1 MLTEVIEYFP
11 KSIQN
16 IIYLYISNNKSK
28 ENLIEEIRLRSSGIL
43 SIKIGQELINLFSN
57 ISKEDIQETFENIC
71 EKSIYSYTK
80 QISEGFITVKGGN
93 RVGITGSAV
102 MDKDKIINLN
112 YISSLNFRI
121 ARQIKDVSNSILKYV
136 INIEDNSI
144 YNTIIASPPGG
155 GKTTILRDLVRKIS
169 DGMPEINFA
178 PKICGIVD
186 ERGDIAAM
194 YKGIPQNDI
203 GKNSDVIN
211 NVPKSL
217 GINMLIRSMSPQ
229 IIICDEIGSEQD
241 VEAIEK
247 ATLSGTKGIFTA
259 HANNIKEIKQ
269 NPKLIKLIEKRLIQ
283 RILILNPIYK
293 GEIKEVEEFN

>member
-16 IIYLYISNNKSK
+16 IIDLFIAKNKSK

-43 SIKIGQELINLFSN
+43 SIKIGQEMINLSSN
-57 ISKEDIQETFENIC
+57 ILKEDMQETFENIC

-186 ERGDIAAM
+186 ERGEIAAM

-241 VEAIEK
+241 VEAIENV
-247 ATLSGTKGIFTA
+247 TLSGTKGIFTA
-259 HANNIKEIKQ
+259 HANSIKEIKQ
-269 NPKLIKLIEKRLIQ
+269 NPNLIKLIEKRLIQ
-283 RILILNPIYK
+283 RILILNPINK
-293 GEIKEVEEFN
+293 GKIKEVEEFN